1 MLTCCAIQ
9 SCLRI
14 HRVTAPADE
23 CETVKRVAGFALC
36 GHGSTLKP
44 SFSNARRTSR
54 GDADHTCTC
63 QRCTDSMGMMIFYH
77 NATVG
82 PMVWPSQRPQCYSTG
97 LGMLC
102 NESIGTSGIVVVKT
116 LFVQCKAHRLKGSTY
131 VCHRCSLVP
140 LSWLYPNCPLHN
152 THSIQWDAQCVN
164 VEEGLYAQKKLCA
177 KNFDQVLT
185 VLRGVVLHARKK
197 VAALQFL
204 AHKK

>member
-1 MLTCCAIQ
+1 MVTCCA
-9 SCLRI
+9 SWACLSS
-14 HRVTAPADE
+14 HTVTADA
-23 CETVKRVAGFALC
+23 CAWHTVKCMRVC
-36 GHGSTLKP
+36 GM
-44 SFSNARRTSR
+44 TSMLNPQCCKDFLTSV
-54 GDADHTCTC
+54 GEVLWTDTC
-63 QRCTDSMGMMIFYH
+63 QRCTDSMGMVLFYD
-77 NATVG
+77 NAAWG
-82 PMVWPSQRPQCYSTG
+82 PMVCPGQCPQCDSTR

-116 LFVQCKAHRLKGSTY
+116 LFVQHKAHGFKGSTY

-164 VEEGLYAQKKLCA
+164 AEEGLYAQKKLCA

-185 VLRGVVLHARKK
+185 VLRWAVLHARKK